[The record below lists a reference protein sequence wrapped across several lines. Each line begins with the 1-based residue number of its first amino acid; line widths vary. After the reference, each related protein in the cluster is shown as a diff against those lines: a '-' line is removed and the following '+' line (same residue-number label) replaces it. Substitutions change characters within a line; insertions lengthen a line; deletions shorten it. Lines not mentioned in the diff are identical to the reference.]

1 MRVLALDI
9 GAKRIG
15 VAVSDPG
22 GSIAQTV
29 GVITRRTWWQT
40 LDAIRARVAAY
51 HAERVVIGLPLRM
64 DGSEGDAAVGVR
76 RFADRLREVMTVP
89 VDLQDERLSTVEAD
103 RLLVAGGARRNR
115 RRTTRDAVAAALFL
129 QTYLDR
135 HR

>member
-1 MRVLALDI
+1 MRILALDI
-9 GAKRIG
+9 GTKRIG

-29 GVITRRTWWQT
+29 GVITRRTWRQT
-40 LDAIRARVAAY
+40 LGEIRARVAAY

-64 DGSEGDAAVGVR
+64 DGTEGDAAAGVR
-76 RFADRLREVMTVP
+76 KFVDRLREVMAVP

-103 RLLVAGGARRNR
+103 RVLIAGGARRSR
-115 RRTTRDAVAAALFL
+115 RRIARDAVAAALFL

-135 HR
+135 QR